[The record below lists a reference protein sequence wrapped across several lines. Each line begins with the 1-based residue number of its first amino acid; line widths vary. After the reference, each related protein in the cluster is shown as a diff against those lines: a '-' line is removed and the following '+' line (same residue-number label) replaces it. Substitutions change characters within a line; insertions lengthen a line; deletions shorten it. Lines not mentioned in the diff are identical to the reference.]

1 MSRVLLI
8 ASLLMLGPAGVTV
21 RAVPAVPAVA
31 PHYTVSVPPARD
43 ALRVQACFEFEGTL
57 RLRQPSARSVR
68 LLGDLQAGPGARVAL
83 GAAGIRLELPAEGG
97 CVRYRVRL
105 ERPTAGGQR
114 RSGLHSTTDA
124 VLVSPD
130 LFLWLPDDPADV
142 TVEFELVPGDS
153 VSAPWERLDP
163 AGRRALFRIGERNG
177 FGDGKVAI
185 GQFASYRLSFGG
197 AVVEVA
203 LLDGVPA
210 LDRPMIRRWL
220 EANIAAVAAL
230 NGRFP
235 VPRLQLLVIP
245 LGSGDEP
252 VPWGQVTRG
261 GGDAVHLYIDQRM
274 SERAFMDDWVLSH
287 ELSHLFHPFLSG
299 NARWVYEGLASYYQN
314 VSRART
320 GMLAPREAWTA
331 LHAGFERGR
340 RGTRAG
346 RTLSDAAE
354 RMRAERAYMQVY
366 WSGAAVF
373 LLADIELRD
382 TSAQRLSLDRVLG
395 AFADCC
401 LLEARD
407 WTGRDFLERL
417 DRLSDSDVFTRL
429 AAAHRDSDRFP
440 DLTVAYERLGL
451 QPLPD
456 GGLAFD
462 DGPRQAA
469 LRAAIMGSP

>member
-1 MSRVLLI
+1 VFRLPLF
-8 ASLLMLGPAGVTV
+8 ASLLLLSPVGVAV
-21 RAVPAVPAVA
+21 RAAPAAA
-31 PHYTVSVPPARD
+31 PHYEVSVPATRD
-43 ALRVQACFEFEGTL
+43 ALRVAACFEVEGTL
-57 RLRQPSARSVR
+57 RLHRPSARAVH
-68 LLGDLQAGPGARVAL
+68 LLDDLQAGPGARVAL
-83 GAAGIRLELPAEGG
+83 DADGIRLELPKEGG
-97 CVRYRVRL
+97 CLRYRVRL
-105 ERPTAGGQR
+105 EGPTVGGQWR
-114 RSGLHSTTDA
+114 TDFLRTTDA

-130 LFLWLPDDPADV
+130 LFLWLPDDAADV
-142 TVEFELVPGDS
+142 TVEFGLVPGDR
-153 VSAPWERLDP
+153 VSAPWKKLDP
-163 AGRRALFRIGERNG
+163 AGRRALFRVGERSG

-185 GQFASYRLSFGG
+185 GPFASYRLALDD
-197 AVVEVA
+197 AVIEVA
-203 LLDGVPA
+203 LLDGVPP
-210 LDRPMIRRWL
+210 LDVPMIRRWL
-220 EANIAAVAAL
+220 EANIAAVTAL

-274 SERAFMDDWVLSH
+274 SEQAFMDDWVLSH
-287 ELSHLFHPFLSG
+287 ELSHLFHPFLGG

-320 GMLAPREAWTA
+320 GMLAPHEAWTA

-346 RTLSDAAE
+346 RTLSDAAA

-366 WSGAAVF
+366 WSGAAIF

-382 TSAQRLSLDRVLG
+382 TSAQRQSLDRVLG

-407 WTGRDFLERL
+407 WTGRDFLEQL
-417 DRLSDSDVFTRL
+417 DRLSGSDVFTRL

-440 DLTVAYERLGL
+440 ELAVAYERLGL
-451 QPLPD
+451 RPLSD